1 MLAEDIL
8 RFGSN
13 ALTGARTRTWLM
25 LLAMAIGIGSVVVL
39 TALGEGARRYV
50 SNEFSN
56 LGTNLVVVLPG
67 RTETTGGAPPII
79 GGTPEQLTLND
90 ALALLRS
97 SSIRR
102 IAPIIIGSAPASHQQ
117 LEREVTIVGST
128 HELLEVRNM
137 KMAMGDFLPPG
148 DPTRGGAVTVI
159 GIKLKQELFGNKRAL
174 GKWIRIHDSRFR
186 VIGVLQPMGESLG
199 MDVGDLAVIPV
210 SRAQSLFNTE
220 SLFRILVQA
229 NGRDAI
235 SKAQQAVKDIL
246 RERHNGEED
255 VTVITQ
261 DALLSTFD
269 EIFQAL
275 TATVAGIAAISLG
288 VAGILIMNVMLVAV
302 SQRTSEIGLLKAL
315 GGSEQQILKLFLVE
329 AALLSTLGAAIG
341 VVIAYG
347 GVWGLNQ
354 VFPDFPLYVPLWALA
369 AALAVALVTG
379 LLFGVM
385 PARRA
390 ARMDPVQA
398 LSGR

>member
-8 RFGSN
+8 RFGSH
-13 ALTGARTRTWLM
+13 ALRGARTRTWLM

-56 LGTNLVVVLPG
+56 LGTNLIVVLPG

-79 GGTPEQLTLND
+79 GGTPEELTLSD

-97 SSIRR
+97 SSIRK
-102 IAPIIIGSAPASHQQ
+102 IAPVVVGSAPASHQQ
-117 LEREVTIVGST
+117 LEREVMVAGST
-128 HELLEVRNM
+128 HELLDVRNM
-137 KMAMGDFLPPG
+137 EMAMGEFLPPG

-159 GIKLKQELFGNKRAL
+159 GLKLKQELFGNRKAL

-199 MDVGDLAVIPV
+199 MDVGDLAIIPV
-210 SRAQSLFNTE
+210 SRAMSLFNTE

-229 NGRDAI
+229 SGRDAI
-235 SKAQQAVKDIL
+235 PKAQQAIRDIL

-302 SQRTSEIGLLKAL
+302 SQRTAEIGLLKAL
-315 GGSEQQILKLFLVE
+315 GSSQRQILQLFLVE
-329 AALLSTLGAAIG
+329 AALLSTLGAMIG
-341 VVIAYG
+341 MAIAYG
-347 GVWGLNQ
+347 GVWALTQ
-354 VFPDFPLYVPLWALA
+354 VFPDFPLGVPLWSLA
-369 AALAVALVTG
+369 AALLVALGTG

-390 ARMDPVQA
+390 ARLDPVEA

>member
-8 RFGSN
+8 RFGSH
-13 ALTGARTRTWLM
+13 ALRGARTRTWLM

-56 LGTNLVVVLPG
+56 LGTNLIVVLPG

-79 GGTPEQLTLND
+79 GGTPEELTLSD

-97 SSIRR
+97 SSIRK
-102 IAPIIIGSAPASHQQ
+102 IAPVVVGSAPASHQQ
-117 LEREVTIVGST
+117 LEREVMVAGST
-128 HELLEVRNM
+128 HELLDVRNM
-137 KMAMGDFLPPG
+137 EMAMGEFLPPG

-159 GIKLKQELFGNKRAL
+159 GLKLKQELFGNRKAL

-199 MDVGDLAVIPV
+199 MDVGDLAIIPV
-210 SRAQSLFNTE
+210 SRAMSLFNTE

-229 NGRDAI
+229 SGRDAI
-235 SKAQQAVKDIL
+235 PKAQQAIRDIL

-302 SQRTSEIGLLKAL
+302 SQRTAEIGLLKAL
-315 GGSEQQILKLFLVE
+315 GSSQRQILQLFLVE
-329 AALLSTLGAAIG
+329 AALLSTLGALIG
-341 VVIAYG
+341 MAIAYG
-347 GVWGLNQ
+347 GVWALTQ
-354 VFPDFPLYVPLWALA
+354 VFPDFPLGVPLWSLV
-369 AALAVALVTG
+369 AALLVALGTG

-390 ARMDPVQA
+390 ARLDPVQA

>member
-8 RFGSN
+8 KFGSN
-13 ALTGARTRTWLM
+13 ALSGARTRTWLM

-56 LGTNLVVVLPG
+56 LGTNLIVVLPG

-79 GGTPEQLTLND
+79 GGTPEDLTLND

-97 SSIRR
+97 SSVRK
-102 IAPIIIGSAPASHQQ
+102 IAPVVIGSAPVSHQQ
-117 LEREVTIVGST
+117 LEREVTVVGST
-128 HELLEVRNM
+128 YDLLHVRNM
-137 KMAMGDFLPPG
+137 AMALGEFLPPG
-148 DPTRGGAVTVI
+148 DPTRGGAVVVI
-159 GIKLKQELFGNKRAL
+159 GTTLKEELFGNKKVL
-174 GKWIRIHDSRFR
+174 GEWIRIHDSRFR
-186 VIGVLQPMGESLG
+186 IIGVLQPLGESLG
-199 MDVGDLAVIPV
+199 MDVGDLAIIPV

-229 NGRDAI
+229 NGREDI
-235 SKAQQAVKDIL
+235 PKAQQAIKDIL
-246 RERHNGEED
+246 RERHDGEED
-255 VTVITQ
+255 VTIITQ

-302 SQRTSEIGLLKAL
+302 SQRTTEIGLLKAL
-315 GGSEQQILKLFLVE
+315 GSSEQQIMQLFLVE
-329 AALLSTLGAAIG
+329 AALLSTFGALIG
-341 VVIAYG
+341 VAVAYA

-354 VFPDFPLYVPLWALA
+354 VFPDFPLFVPLWALA
-369 AALAVALVTG
+369 AALMVALITG

-385 PARRA
+385 PAKRA
-390 ARMDPVQA
+390 ARLDPVQA